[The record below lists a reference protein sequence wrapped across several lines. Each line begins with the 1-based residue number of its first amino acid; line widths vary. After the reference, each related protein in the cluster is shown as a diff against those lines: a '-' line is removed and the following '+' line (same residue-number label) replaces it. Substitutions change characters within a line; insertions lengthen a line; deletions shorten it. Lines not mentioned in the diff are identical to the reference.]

1 MLKSCWSLTRH
12 TVITNPNETELSELE
27 AALGYSFVDKS
38 LLIRAL
44 THKSVGSD
52 NNQRL
57 EYLGDAVLGY
67 VVARRLFATRPDD
80 GEDIMTLMRASV
92 VKGETLAQVA
102 ADVGIA
108 QHLRLGVGERRSGG
122 HKRASILADALEAIV
137 GAVHEDGGIEPAEKL
152 VNELLGRRLQELDL
166 DTIKDAKTRLQEL
179 LQGSG
184 LALPE
189 YEVVGTQ
196 GLDHQQTFSV
206 RCRVDALGVELVAE
220 GSSRRSAEKQAAQAM
235 LVRIDGDV

>member
-1 MLKSCWSLTRH
+1 MKSCWSLTRH

-108 QHLRLGVGERRSGG
+108 QHLRLGVGERRS
-122 HKRASILADALEAIV
+122 V
-137 GAVHEDGGIEPAEKL
+137 G
-152 VNELLGRRLQELDL
+152 
-166 DTIKDAKTRLQEL
+166 T
-179 LQGSG
+179 SG
-184 LALPE
+184 LQYLPTRWRPSSE
-189 YEVVGTQ
+189 LFMKTAESNRRKSSLMNCWVADCRSWTSTPSRTQ
-196 GLDHQQTFSV
+196 RHG
-206 RCRVDALGVELVAE
+206 CRSCSRGRAWRFPNTRSLVPK
-220 GSSRRSAEKQAAQAM
+220 GWTTSKRSACVVEWTP
-235 LVRIDGDV
+235 